1 MDFGD
6 VCWKLLVL
14 FVNFAENEAES
25 KKILGGGSEKM
36 KQNPR
41 KSLGGGVGKPQE
53 KLRKSLGVG

>member
-6 VCWKLLVL
+6 VCWKLLIL

-25 KKILGGGSEKM
+25 KKILVGGVNFLVGGVNFLGGGVGKM

-41 KSLGGGVGKPQE
+41 KSLGVG
-53 KLRKSLGVG
+53 